1 MSRRQPEDMVH
12 NKALLPFGNF
22 WKCRRRLSFSPGLAE
37 VGGSKDGR
45 SQVARARG
53 REQRAS
59 VAWVQHEMMDDVPE
73 EHWLRQFPGSAG
85 SIAPHDKCSFAG
97 ADEQDD

>member
-12 NKALLPFGNF
+12 DKALLPFRHLWEG
-22 WKCRRRLSFSPGLAE
+22 RRYLSFFPGFAE
-37 VGGSKDGR
+37 VGGSKDCR
-45 SQVARARG
+45 SQVARARR

-73 EHWLRQFPGSAG
+73 EKRVR
-85 SIAPHDKCSFAG
+85 
-97 ADEQDD
+97 